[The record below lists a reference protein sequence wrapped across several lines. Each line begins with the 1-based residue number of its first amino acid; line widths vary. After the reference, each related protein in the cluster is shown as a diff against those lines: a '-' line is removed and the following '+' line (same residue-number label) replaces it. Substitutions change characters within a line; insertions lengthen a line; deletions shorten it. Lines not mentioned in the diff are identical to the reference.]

1 MEGINIGMV
10 ISVFNAVLWCMFV
23 LATAHDKSPASETEI
38 TVAVNDTSKDCL
50 SAFENFLAVMTA
62 PTSTD
67 AMVDNIRIRGKT
79 IANSQKTQSSIF
91 NVVDIAHFLPF
102 MLDSPLI

>member
-1 MEGINIGMV
+1 MIN
-10 ISVFNAVLWCMFV
+10 SVTICGNLTRDAELR
-23 LATAHDKSPASETEI
+23 ATGNGLQILSF

-67 AMVDNIRIRGKT
+67 AMVDNTRIRGKT

-91 NVVDIAHFLPF
+91 IVVDIVHFLSF
-102 MLDSPLI
+102 MLDFPLILQIESGC